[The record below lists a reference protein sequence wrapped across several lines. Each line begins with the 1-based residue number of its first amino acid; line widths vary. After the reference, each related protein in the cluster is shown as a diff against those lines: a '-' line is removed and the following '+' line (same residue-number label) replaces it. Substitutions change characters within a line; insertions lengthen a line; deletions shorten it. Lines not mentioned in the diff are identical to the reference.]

1 VSSLVLDAGAFIAV
15 DRDDRTMLAR
25 LRAAQRHGVEL
36 RTNAN
41 VVGQVWRDPSVR
53 QVNLARLLRAVDV
66 RPIDEQA
73 GRNAGE
79 LLGRA
84 GMHDV
89 IDATL
94 LLVARAGDRIVTG
107 DPEDIRQLASVA
119 QLRVAI
125 VAC

>member
-1 VSSLVLDAGAFIAV
+1 MLDAGAFIAV

-25 LRAAQRHGVEL
+25 LRTAQRHGIEL

-41 VVGQVWRDPSVR
+41 VVAQVWRDPRGR
-53 QVNLARLLRAVDV
+53 QAKLARLFRAVDV

-84 GMHDV
+84 EMADV

-94 LLVARAGDRIVTG
+94 VLVARAGDRIVTS

-119 QLRVAI
+119 QLGAVI

>member
-1 VSSLVLDAGAFIAV
+1 VLDAGAFIAV
-15 DRDDRTMLAR
+15 DRGDRAMVAQ

-41 VVGQVWRDPSVR
+41 VVAQVWRDPQGR
-53 QVNLARLLRAVDV
+53 QVNLVRLLRAVDV
-66 RPIDEQA
+66 RPIDGDI
-73 GRNAGE
+73 GRKAGE

-84 GMHDV
+84 QRADV

-94 LLVARAGDRIVTG
+94 VLVARAGDRIVTS
-107 DPEDIRQLASVA
+107 DAEDIRELALAA
-119 QLRVAI
+119 QLQVVI

>member
-1 VSSLVLDAGAFIAV
+1 MLDAGAFIAV
-15 DRDDRTMLAR
+15 DRDDRAMLAR
-25 LRAAQRHGVEL
+25 LRAAQRHGIEL
-36 RTNAN
+36 LTSAN
-41 VVGQVWRDPSVR
+41 VVAQVWRDPRGR
-53 QVNLARLLRAVDV
+53 QVNLARLFRAVDV
-66 RPIDEQA
+66 RPIDAQA

-84 GMHDV
+84 EKHDV

-94 LLVARAGDRIVTG
+94 VLVARAGDRIVTS
-107 DPEDIRQLASVA
+107 DPEDIGQLASAA